1 MPLRSHIPF
10 KTLKAISVSKSTTW
24 PRSRQ
29 RTLSPTSSR
38 SSPASELV
46 ADLEEDGAEPAVELT
61 HDEKVDLLL
70 EQVGQIGE
78 QNNWMVEKLSYV
90 LTVIQT
96 AEAAIAASPMAKMM
110 GQRRG

>member
-1 MPLRSHIPF
+1 MAEF
-10 KTLKAISVSKSTTW
+10 TLDTDA
-24 PRSRQ
+24 P
-29 RTLSPTSSR
+29 
-38 SSPASELV
+38 
-46 ADLEEDGAEPAVELT
+46 DAEVPVELT

-78 QNNWMVEKLSYV
+78 QNNWIVEKLSYV

-110 GQRRG
+110 GQKNRG